1 MGTLQVLMMPD
12 YRPDNPYQRLLAEGL
27 EGCGVKVHFPVGY
40 RRGLPLWRA
49 WRAAPEARV
58 LHLHWTTPYLR
69 GKNFWTQTAYCVR
82 LLADIAL
89 LKASGV
95 GVVWTVHNRVSHEA
109 RWPRLERWVQRRLA
123 AQAGRVIIH
132 ARANLEEMSHDLDV
146 GVDKITVVPH
156 GHYKRAYGPPVESA
170 AARQALGLPASGRV
184 YLYFGM
190 LRPYKGLE
198 KLIAEWQV
206 TGNAAGDV
214 LVIAG
219 KALDGGYLRRV
230 REAAAGCNT
239 IRILPEFVPVD
250 QVPLYFSA
258 ADVAVLPF
266 ATILTSGSLL
276 LAMSYGTPVVAPRFG
291 ALAEMAGEADDL
303 LYDPDDPRG
312 LRQSLERSA
321 RLDLAPLRAKTE
333 KMCQR
338 LDWNLL
344 AGMTLHAYQQS
355 LCPASGPRQQAM
367 SAERS
372 Q

>member
-1 MGTLQVLMMPD
+1 MEALQVLMMPD
-12 YRPDNPYQRLLAEGL
+12 DRPHNPYQRLLAEGL

-58 LHLHWTTPYLR
+58 LHLHWIAPYLR
-69 GKNFWTQTAYCVR
+69 GRNVWTQTAYCVR

-123 AQAGRVIIH
+123 AQSGRVIIH
-132 ARANLEEMSHDLDV
+132 ARASLEEMSHELEV
-146 GVDKITVVPH
+146 GVDKIAVVPH

-170 AARQALGLPASGRV
+170 AARQALGLPGGGRV

-198 KLIAEWQV
+198 KLIAEWQA
-206 TGNAAGDV
+206 TGHAAGDV

-219 KALDGGYLRRV
+219 KAADEQYLGRV
-230 REAAAGCNT
+230 REAAANCPT

-250 QVPLYFSA
+250 QVPLYFGA

-266 ATILTSGSLL
+266 AAILTSGSLL

-291 ALAEMAGEADDL
+291 ALAETAGEADEL
-303 LYDPDDPRG
+303 LYDPDDPSG
-312 LRQSLERSA
+312 LRGALERSA

-344 AGMTLHAYQQS
+344 AGMTLHAYQQC
-355 LCPASGPRQQAM
+355 LRPASRSRRQAM
-367 SAERS
+367 STEKAL
-372 Q
+372 